1 MEENNII
8 QEKVNKVNGDILI
21 KEYVKGKLLG
31 KGGFAKCYEFINQ
44 ETKKICAAKI
54 IPKAGLVKSRSRQ
67 KLISEIKIHKSLHNN
82 NIV

>member
-31 KGGFAKCYEFINQ
+31 KGNFF
-44 ETKKICAAKI
+44 TLT
-54 IPKAGLVKSRSRQ
+54 LVQ
-67 KLISEIKIHKSLHNN
+67 KG
-82 NIV
+82 